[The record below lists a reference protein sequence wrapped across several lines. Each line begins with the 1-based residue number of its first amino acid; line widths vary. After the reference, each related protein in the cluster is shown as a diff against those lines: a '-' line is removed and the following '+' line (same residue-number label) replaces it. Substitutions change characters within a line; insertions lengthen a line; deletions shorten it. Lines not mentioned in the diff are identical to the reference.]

1 MKTHIQIRSIG
12 KPQETWMRDAAAM
25 YLTRCRTMGK
35 FEMLELPEGNQ
46 GSAKPDI
53 ARTKQTEAAEL
64 LKNLPKNNYVIALD
78 EYGQQMTSPALA
90 GLLDREASLGKTL
103 TFQIGGSWG
112 LDESLIQKADLVLSL
127 GKMTFPHAIAKIL
140 LLEQLYRAHNI
151 IAGKEYHK

>member
-1 MKTHIQIRSIG
+1 MKTHIHIRSIG
-12 KPQETWMRDAAAM
+12 KPQETWMQDAAAM

-35 FEMLELPEGNQ
+35 FEMLELSEGNQ

-53 ARTKQTEAAEL
+53 ARTKQTEAEEL

-78 EYGQQMTSPALA
+78 ENGQQLTSPALA
-90 GLLDREASLGKTL
+90 GLLEKEASLGKTL

-140 LLEQLYRAHNI
+140 LLEQLYRAHTI

>member
-1 MKTHIQIRSIG
+1 
-12 KPQETWMRDAAAM
+12 
-25 YLTRCRTMGK
+25 MGK
-35 FEMLELPEGNQ
+35 FEMLELSEGNQ

-53 ARTKQTEAAEL
+53 ARTKQTEAEEL

-78 EYGQQMTSPALA
+78 ENGQQMTSPALA

-140 LLEQLYRAHNI
+140 LLEQLYRAHTI